1 MSHKSLLDEKVSA
14 YVNEVVHPEPPV
26 LASLRKRTRELREG
40 GMQISP
46 DQGRFLSLLVR
57 MIGAKNAIEVGTFT
71 GYSAICIAS
80 ALPPD
85 GLLVCCDVSEEW
97 TDIAKQYW
105 TDAGVS
111 DRIKLKIAPGD
122 QTLRGM
128 QKQNASR
135 FDFAFIDADKS
146 GYDAYYELI
155 LPLLRPGGVMV
166 LDNMLRG
173 GRIANEDASVDA
185 DTRSLRTLTLKVR
198 DDARVDS
205 SLLTI
210 GDGFLV
216 IRKK

>member
-1 MSHKSLLDEKVSA
+1 MAHKSLLDEKVSV

-26 LASLRKRTRELREG
+26 LASLRQRTQQLREG

-80 ALPPD
+80 ALPAD
-85 GLLVCCDVSEEW
+85 GMLVCCDVSEEW
-97 TDIAKQYW
+97 TGIAKEYW
-105 TDAGVS
+105 KEAGVS
-111 DRIKLKIAPGD
+111 DRIKLKIAPGAE
-122 QTLRGM
+122 TLVAM
-128 QKQNASR
+128 QKENAGR

-146 GYDAYYELI
+146 GYDTYYERI
-155 LPLLRPGGVMV
+155 LTLLRPGGVMV
-166 LDNMLRG
+166 MDNMLRA
-173 GRIANEDASVDA
+173 GRIADDDASLDA
-185 DTRSLRTLTLKVR
+185 DTRLLRTLTLKVR
-198 DDARVDS
+198 DDERVDS

-216 IRKK
+216 SRKR